1 MKAWS
6 IFSRKNFKAAPPPA
20 SLSPQRQLSATN
32 TLRRE
37 LVNVALRST
46 LHKHGIP
53 PGWMSI
59 EIQSGTSSKGELHSY
74 VRLLLKHWDTEF
86 LPHMVA
92 LQNSLLK
99 RIFLL
104 DTTAHGWLRSIGW
117 QFALADESACPEMP
131 ASPAWSNPI
140 IKIAPIGP
148 APEAQA
154 GAAAAQV
161 APPPI
166 SMVSASAARAQRA
179 KPAKPEPA
187 PVPHESPLDMLLRT
201 MSDYQPSA
209 KRRGGH
215 ADFQNTEP
223 FDPAEAAGSRH

>member
-6 IFSRKNFKAAPPPA
+6 IFSKKTFNAPPPA

-53 PGWMSI
+53 PGWLAI

-140 IKIAPIGP
+140 IKIAPIEPGP
-148 APEAQA
+148 GQD
-154 GAAAAQV
+154 
-161 APPPI
+161 APPPV
-166 SMVSASAARAQRA
+166 SMVSASAARALR
-179 KPAKPEPA
+179 AKPEPA
-187 PVPHESPLDMLLRT
+187 PAPHESPLDMLLRT

-215 ADFQNTEP
+215 VDFQNTEP
-223 FDPAEAAGSRH
+223 FDPAEAGARR